1 MHDAVLNIF
10 VHCANLCMYRIQERA
25 NADWHVPQLLWQT
38 AASDKIRGHRHIP
51 EAELAA
57 RLWENTPENL
67 RWDLDETIIRELEE
81 QPPAPEPEQVEEPQ
95 TRASGSGWQYG
106 PTRRRSQHAEWTS
119 GTGTGGG
126 ASSSSSTWRPATE
139 GWEGAAGGGHWSQ
152 WQGWQG
158 WRG

>member
-1 MHDAVLNIF
+1 
-10 VHCANLCMYRIQERA
+10 MYRIQEQA

-81 QPPAPEPEQVEEPQ
+81 QPPALEPEQVEKPQ
-95 TRASGSGWQYG
+95 TRAFGSGWQYG
-106 PTRRRSQHAEWTS
+106 AVSLPAPPKCEPES
-119 GTGTGGG
+119 GP
-126 ASSSSSTWRPATE
+126 AIRPKSTAT
-139 GWEGAAGGGHWSQ
+139 
-152 WQGWQG
+152 
-158 WRG
+158 